1 MEEVHHL
8 AKVLE
13 HQHKLRS
20 PSHNEHQE
28 DLNSQVSQCRN
39 CQEVTS
45 VILVCLCDDSGTST
59 NSTGSSTYNVD
70 WCLNTG
76 QMEQLGTEL

>member
-1 MEEVHHL
+1 MRSWTQYHTLNQDVPLMECGIDEAQSTV
-8 AKVLE
+8 
-13 HQHKLRS
+13 
-20 PSHNEHQE
+20 SHPKEGG
-28 DLNSQVSQCRN
+28 

-59 NSTGSSTYNVD
+59 NSMDWSTYHED
-70 WCLNTG
+70 WCINTG

>member
-1 MEEVHHL
+1 MRL
-8 AKVLE
+8 WTRYNSLNQDVLLLE
-13 HQHKLRS
+13 CDID
-20 PSHNEHQE
+20 NEHSMMSLPKEGGYQE
-28 DLNSQVSQCRN
+28 T
-39 CQEVTS
+39 TS

-59 NSTGSSTYNVD
+59 NSTGSSTYNED